1 MKKPI
6 ERLGKIVYARWPKSS
21 WYVQLSTH
29 DDDNDVRSI
38 TGLYV
43 MHVADERLH
52 TWPWQLMVAS
62 AEWVASEFPV
72 ADKTDIDEIL
82 NIMVEARNDLNV
94 AVEQPKVVE
103 LYADGIDMP
112 II

>member
-52 TWPWQLMVAS
+52 TWPWETMRTS
-62 AEWVASEFPV
+62 REWVTAEFPV
-72 ADKTDIDEIL
+72 AEDVDIEEIL
-82 NIMVEARNDLNV
+82 QIMTEARNDLNV
-94 AVEQPKVVE
+94 VVVPE
-103 LYADGIDMP
+103 ATPVSYYDDIDLP
-112 II
+112 TI